1 MDGPVLEEV
10 AADRTVVA
18 ASATAAALGRI
29 PLAPV
34 DRRCRPCCC
43 SRETEHSTAVI
54 FDLWLGL

>member
-43 SRETEHSTAVI
+43 CEAEHPTVVI
-54 FDLWLGL
+54 FDL